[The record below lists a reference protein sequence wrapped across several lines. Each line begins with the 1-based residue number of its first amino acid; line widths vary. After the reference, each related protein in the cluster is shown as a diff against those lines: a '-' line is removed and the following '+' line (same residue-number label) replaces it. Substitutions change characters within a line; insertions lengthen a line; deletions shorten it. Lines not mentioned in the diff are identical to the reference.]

1 MKNDCEDKSDE
12 HKCTTVVIPGLW
24 FSKKKKKM
32 WTICP
37 KIFIFFI
44 DDYDKDSPPRII
56 GSVPVHFQLTV
67 TSIDEIDVMN
77 QKIR

>member
-1 MKNDCEDKSDE
+1 MNINVQQLLFQVCDFQK
-12 HKCTTVVIPGLW
+12 
-24 FSKKKKKM
+24 KKKKKM

>member
-1 MKNDCEDKSDE
+1 M
-12 HKCTTVVIPGLW
+12 TVRINLMNINVQQLL
-24 FSKKKKKM
+24 FQVCDFQKKKENVDDLSKYF
-32 WTICP
+32 
-37 KIFIFFI
+37 FIFLV

>member
-24 FSKKKKKM
+24 FSKKKKK
-32 WTICP
+32 CGR
-37 KIFIFFI
+37 FVQRFLFFV

-56 GSVPVHFQLTV
+56 GSVPVHFQITV

>member
-1 MKNDCEDKSDE
+1 M
-12 HKCTTVVIPGLW
+12 I
-24 FSKKKKKM
+24 FKKKKKENVDDLS
-32 WTICP
+32 
-37 KIFIFFI
+37 KYFFIFLV

>member
-12 HKCTTVVIPGLW
+12 HKCTTVVIPGFY
-24 FSKKKKKM
+24 FSTKSEDD
-32 WTICP
+32 WNLG
-37 KIFIFFI
+37 FFLFLV

>member
-1 MKNDCEDKSDE
+1 MYNSCYSRF
-12 HKCTTVVIPGLW
+12 VI
-24 FSKKKKKM
+24 FKKKKKNVDDLS
-32 WTICP
+32 
-37 KIFIFFI
+37 KDFYFFV

>member
-1 MKNDCEDKSDE
+1 MDDLFKD
-12 HKCTTVVIPGLW
+12 
-24 FSKKKKKM
+24 F
-32 WTICP
+32 
-37 KIFIFFI
+37 FIFLV